1 MKCTEC
7 KTEMIEI
14 SADFYQCP
22 ACGEERMDDSDIVEK
37 LTGKKT
43 KKFNKGIKKFKNR
56 WNEFN
61 KKDNPRRH
69 NQFRKSKEWEKS

>member
-1 MKCTEC
+1 MKCSEC

-22 ACGEERMDDSDIVEK
+22 ACGEERVDDTDIIEK
-37 LTGKKT
+37 LTGKKV
-43 KKFNKGIKKFKNR
+43 KQPQRKFKNR

-61 KKDNPRRH
+61 KKEIHPRRD
-69 NQFRKSKEWEKS
+69 NQWRKSKEDNN